1 MVSQKMFENLG
12 WTETESQYS
21 ILLFMKKDSEL
32 FLFET

>member
-21 ILLFMKKDSEL
+21 IIYEKGFRTIS
-32 FLFET
+32 F